1 MTKSKYYTYLVLKSF
16 GAKIAQRRLADATH
30 EMHLLKDA
38 QELLGFYN
46 SDHIE
51 EIDELKTEYWEIKN
65 LKKQIDDLEEEE
77 DEIQESLHDAIQKKN
92 EVGEGGGS
100 AEEEL
105 DNKINELVDQR
116 EEYLEKRTT
125 IFNEGKRVRK
135 VYDGLKAKMDYFIND
150 LDEDDPER
158 LDTAKRLEDCVTELT
173 FLKGER
179 DSIVSVIE
187 NIENQIQGKEDELN
201 DIKAES
207 DFESFTSYS
216 DVGGKNKKL
225 TEIRSRRAILQ
236 NNLDKNV
243 RYVGRFLFANRK
255 DREVNGCIKSHREI
269 VHQANALRKSI
280 ILNHKL
286 VDSRVE
292 MMVED

>member
-1 MTKSKYYTYLVLKSF
+1 MTKSKYYTYLLLKSF
-16 GAKIAQRRLADATH
+16 GAKIAHRRLADATH

-46 SDHIE
+46 CDHIE

-65 LKKQIDDLEEEE
+65 LRKQIEDLEEEE
-77 DEIQESLHDAIQKKN
+77 DDIQESLYNAIKKKDEIGEVHSDQQK
-92 EVGEGGGS
+92 
-100 AEEEL
+100 L
-105 DNKINELVDQR
+105 DNEINELVDQR
-116 EEYLEKRTT
+116 EGYLEKRTN

-135 VYDGLKAKMDYFIND
+135 VYDGLKAKMDYFMSD

-158 LDTAKRLEDCVTELT
+158 VETAKRLEDCIAELT

-187 NIENQIQGKEDELN
+187 NIENQIQGKEEQLN
-201 DIKAES
+201 DIKAEVEY
-207 DFESFTSYS
+207 ESFNNYS

-225 TEIRSRRAILQ
+225 TEIRSKRAILQ

-255 DREVNGCIKSHREI
+255 DKEVNSCIKSHREI
-269 VHQANALRKSI
+269 VQQADALRKSI

-292 MMVED
+292 MMAED